1 MAWDDYLNDTIR
13 IQDDDGDDN
22 IIREVE
28 MMRSNDES
36 NEEIIGGVY
45 IFEGWDLSNIS
56 TL

>member
-1 MAWDDYLNDTIR
+1 MAWEDYLNDTIR

-45 IFEGWDLSNIS
+45 IFEG
-56 TL
+56 

>member
-1 MAWDDYLNDTIR
+1 MAWEDYLSDTIR
-13 IQDDDGDDN
+13 IEDDDGDDN

-45 IFEGWDLSNIS
+45 IFEG
-56 TL
+56 

>member
-1 MAWDDYLNDTIR
+1 MAWEDYLNDTIR

-36 NEEIIGGVY
+36 NEEIIGGVH
-45 IFEGWDLSNIS
+45 IFEG
-56 TL
+56 

>member
-1 MAWDDYLNDTIR
+1 MAWEDYLNDTIR

-36 NEEIIGGVY
+36 NEEIIGGVH
-45 IFEGWDLSNIS
+45 IFEC
-56 TL
+56 